1 MEIKQSKHDFFLLY
15 CSTHAPHVG
24 TVEKIDKSCTQRKR
38 EVVPKINIADTAW
51 KKQKNK
57 ETKYT
62 PALLKGY
69 LIKLLFRV
77 LMGLFCLKVAG
88 TIQTQWQKMKKETVS
103 VYSKDSLMPNTI
115 LTLMYNII
123 KVKRRDTLK
132 QGTNDVFMYN
142 QLPGTSCGFHIKH
155 SKYKNKNSSNKL
167 FQDCL

>member
-1 MEIKQSKHDFFLLY
+1 
-15 CSTHAPHVG
+15 
-24 TVEKIDKSCTQRKR
+24 
-38 EVVPKINIADTAW
+38 
-51 KKQKNK
+51 
-57 ETKYT
+57 
-62 PALLKGY
+62 
-69 LIKLLFRV
+69 
-77 LMGLFCLKVAG
+77 
-88 TIQTQWQKMKKETVS
+88 MKKETVS